1 MEYHSLKSPTA
12 VKAVVKLAVKTLL
25 SDGIVVLPTDTV
37 YGLSAR
43 VTSQKAIKRIQAL
56 KKRTVKKPFL
66 ILVSSLSMLKKY
78 VFLSRPQL
86 ALIKKYWQSGQRP
99 TTIIL
104 RHRGLL
110 PASLNANSDGLALRL
125 PKSQFLI
132 KIIKTIKEP
141 LISTSL
147 NISGEEPIKNLKD
160 VARFWPDKDRQPDLI
175 IDAGLNLGDKPSQL
189 IDLRI
194 PGSVIV
200 LRK

>member
-1 MEYHSLKSPTA
+1 MEYHSIKSPTA

-25 SDGIVVLPTDTV
+25 SEGVVVLPTDTV
-37 YGLSAR
+37 YGLSVCA
-43 VTSQKAIKRIQAL
+43 TSQKAIKRIQAL
-56 KKRTVKKPFL
+56 KKRTAKKPFL
-66 ILVSSLSMLKKY
+66 IY
-78 VFLSRPQL
+78 VFLSKSQL
-86 ALIKKYWQSGQRP
+86 ALVKKYWQSGRCP

>member
-12 VKAVVKLAVKTLL
+12 VKAVVKLVVKTLL
-25 SDGIVVLPTDTV
+25 SEGIVVLPTDTV

-43 VTSQKAIKRIQAL
+43 ATSQKAIKRIQAL
-56 KKRTVKKPFL
+56 KKRTAKKPFL

-78 VFLSRPQL
+78 VFLSKPQL

-110 PASLNANSDGLALRL
+110 PAALNANSDGLALRL
-125 PKSQFLI
+125 PKSKFLI

-147 NISGEEPIKNLKD
+147 NISGEEPIKNLEVIEKL
-160 VARFWPDKDRQPDLI
+160 WPNKNKRPDLI
-175 IDAGLNLGDKPSQL
+175 VDAGPSLRSKASRL

-194 PGSVIV
+194 PGSVVV